1 MIAVMVEKGGEELHR
16 WELDIVDDVTLESII
31 ETIND
36 DLSLITK
43 LDRKR
48 REAATAEV
56 EV

>member
-43 LDRKR
+43 FDRKR

-56 EV
+56 